1 MSAPTSPP
9 AILSAIEA
17 VMQEVTYIPKG
28 GQYDGGRSGSYT
40 FRKFEDTAAALGLA
54 FRKHKIFVQ
63 SRTINSFRDLDKKP
77 YKEGSGYVMWT
88 SVWVE
93 MAYTFTSL
101 EDGSTLTAQAFGE
114 GKDNSDKATAKAMTT
129 AMKAALTQSFMIPT
143 DDPDPDAS
151 RPGDDGG
158 DYSQPVGQGRPP
170 QNQRQA
176 PPNQPPAQPE
186 MPQADRRMAAARW
199 FVQAMNQP
207 GINLEQLNTL
217 IGNAKKRGL
226 GGVEVDGVKLAV
238 RFASVGATLGQHPES
253 TSADSAQPNRMA
265 DGPEGYDGQTY
276 NGPPEPDHGGY

>member
-9 AILSAIEA
+9 AILAAIQA
-17 VMQEVTYIPKG
+17 VMSEVTYIPKG

-54 FRKHKIFVQ
+54 FRKHNIFVQ
-63 SRTINSFRDLDKKP
+63 SKTINSFRDLDKKP

-129 AMKAALTQSFMIPT
+129 AMKAALTQAFMIPT

-151 RPGDDGG
+151 RPGDDG

-176 PPNQPPAQPE
+176 PPSQPPAQPE
-186 MPQADRRMAAARW
+186 MPQADQRMAAARW

-207 GINLEQLNTL
+207 GINLEQLNKL
-217 IGNAKKRGL
+217 IGNAKKRSL
-226 GGVEVDGVKLAV
+226 GGVVVDGVSLAL
-238 RFASVGATLGQHPES
+238 RFASVGATLGQRPDAPPS
-253 TSADSAQPNRMA
+253 DAPA
-265 DGPEGYDGQTY
+265 YD
-276 NGPPEPDHGGY
+276 GPPEPDHGGY

>member
-9 AILSAIEA
+9 VILAAIAA
-17 VMQEVTYIPKG
+17 VMTEVTYIPKG

-63 SRTINSFRDLDKKP
+63 SKTINSFRSEDRKP

-151 RPGDDGG
+151 RPGDDG
-158 DYSQPVGQGRPP
+158 DYSRPVGQGRSA
-170 QNQRQA
+170 QNQQQRQA
-176 PPNQPPAQPE
+176 PPSTPPAQPDL
-186 MPQADRRMAAARW
+186 PQGDQRMAAARW

-207 GINLEQLNTL
+207 NINLEQLNKL

-226 GGVEVDGVKLAV
+226 GGVLVDGITVAKRFEAV
-238 RFASVGATLGQHPES
+238 GMSLGDRPSTGADVP
-253 TSADSAQPNRMA
+253 
-265 DGPEGYDGQTY
+265 DGAYDQAPPDGFGT
-276 NGPPEPDHGGY
+276 PPEPDHGGY